1 MLAPKA
7 DIHWRPVHDA
17 GISSTHSRLTNAK
30 LVSKALAEMQPLR
43 ALIRDH
49 RHFAL
54 ALLVLAFCIKA
65 AIPSGFMVSA
75 SPDTVLTVT
84 VCSDASDGLKTMEI
98 VIPAKERGSEH
109 HDGAKNGEH
118 CAFSGL
124 AKVAVGGADAFLLAL
139 AVAFILVLGL
149 APVRRLP
156 CRQFSHL
163 RPPLRGPP
171 AVA

>member
-1 MLAPKA
+1 
-7 DIHWRPVHDA
+7 
-17 GISSTHSRLTNAK
+17 
-30 LVSKALAEMQPLR
+30 MQPLR

-49 RHFAL
+49 RYFAL

-84 VCSDASDGLKTMEI
+84 ICSDASDGLKTMQM
-98 VIPAKERGSEH
+98 VIPAKERGSDH
-109 HDGAKNGEH
+109 HEGKKKGEH

-139 AVAFILVLGL
+139 AVAFIFVLGR